1 MQRKEKYMEN
11 SGPTPILPSKVRGK
25 PFEKGNSG
33 NPAGKAKGTRNAA
46 TLALEAM
53 LDGESESLMR
63 LAIDLAHAGNKA
75 ALRLVIERI
84 LPPRRERPMQF
95 QLPRLETAADA
106 VAAINAIAEGIARG
120 ELSESEAAS
129 ANAVVN
135 TFMKSLEFVD
145 YERKFAALEE
155 KVSKLTKEVEED
167 LA

>member
-1 MQRKEKYMEN
+1 M
-11 SGPTPILPSKVRGK
+11 
-25 PFEKGNSG
+25 
-33 NPAGKAKGTRNAA
+33 
-46 TLALEAM
+46 
-53 LDGESESLMR
+53 
-63 LAIDLAHAGNKA
+63 AHAGNKA

-135 TFMKSLEFVD
+135 TFMKSLELVD

>member
-1 MQRKEKYMEN
+1 MN
-11 SGPTPILPSKVRGK
+11 NLGPTPILPSRVRGR
-25 PFEKGNSG
+25 PFEKGMSG

-46 TLALEAM
+46 TLALEQM

-63 LAIDLAHAGNKA
+63 LAIDLAREGNKG
-75 ALRLVIERI
+75 ALRLVVERI

-95 QLPRLETAADA
+95 QLPRLETAEDA

-129 ANAVVN
+129 ANALVGS
-135 TFMKSLEFVD
+135 FIKCLEFVD

-155 KVSKLTKEVEED
+155 KISKLRREVGEEWS
-167 LA
+167 